1 MAEER
6 MPQPHKLTLND
17 RKSLLLSGTAE
28 VVSFDE
34 NAVVLKTGLGILSVQ
49 GQQLHLK
56 TLSPENGQV
65 AIDGHISAPIY
76 EEPKSPA
83 GLFQKLFK

>member
-28 VVSFDE
+28 VLSFDE

-56 TLSPENGQV
+56 TLSPETGQV
-65 AIDGHISAPIY
+65 AIDGHISALIY
-76 EEPKSPA
+76 EEPRTP
-83 GLFQKLFK
+83 GGIFQRLLR